1 MRAEGR
7 LDRRSRETEINTIGA
22 RKRRHMY
29 LENLY
34 QEMRNAQLVGSAYEF
49 SEKYL
54 GRSRNYYSVLKA
66 RNMEPSIAAIVS
78 LEHSLQKEVDIAGA
92 TNTESGK
99 VALSCLLMLSHD
111 VASYRNER
119 CERESDCKAESM
131 A

>member
-1 MRAEGR
+1 
-7 LDRRSRETEINTIGA
+7 
-22 RKRRHMY
+22 MY

-34 QEMRNAQLVGSAYEF
+34 QEMREAQLVASAYEF

-78 LEHSLQKEVDIAGA
+78 LEYALQKQVDIAGLGGA
-92 TNTESGK
+92 K
-99 VALSCLLMLSHD
+99 DDKAALGCLLMLSHN

-119 CERESDCKAESM
+119 CERKALSQHQRVM
-131 A
+131 GA

>member
-1 MRAEGR
+1 
-7 LDRRSRETEINTIGA
+7 
-22 RKRRHMY
+22 MY

-34 QEMRNAQLVGSAYEF
+34 QEMREAQLVASAYEF

-78 LEHSLQKEVDIAGA
+78 LEYALQKQVDLADSGGENDKKA
-92 TNTESGK
+92 TLG
-99 VALSCLLMLSHD
+99 CLLMLSHN

-119 CERESDCKAESM
+119 CERKTLDQRQLVM
-131 A
+131 GR